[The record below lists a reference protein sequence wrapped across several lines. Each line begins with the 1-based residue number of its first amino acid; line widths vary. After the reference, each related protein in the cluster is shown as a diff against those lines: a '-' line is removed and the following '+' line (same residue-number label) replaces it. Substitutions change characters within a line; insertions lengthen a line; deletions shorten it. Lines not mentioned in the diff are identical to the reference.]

1 MNKVIISVLGQD
13 RPGILAAVT
22 KILLNRDGNVENVS
36 QTILQNQF
44 AGIFIVS
51 VPNHIEIDALKDEL
65 NQSVNHLDLDIHVK
79 QLVYDETYYPP
90 VKSEP
95 FIITTKGLDRKGLV
109 AGITATIARY
119 GVNVWL
125 LYLRYLLAKK
135 TIESRTEIDKH
146 RIQLEMSRASDVANQ
161 LEYNPTAIQTP
172 QETTPK
178 EPDQKSAADNNA

>member
-22 KILLNRDGNVENVS
+22 KILLNRDSNVENVS

-51 VPNHIEIDALKDEL
+51 VPDHIKISALNDEL

-79 QLVYDETYYPP
+79 QLVYDETYYPA

-119 GVNVWL
+119 GVNVTNL
-125 LYLRYLLAKK
+125 QAIFKGGDNPGDNVMIYEVDIPIDTDQQELDDALRAQAQSLGL
-135 TIESRTEIDKH
+135 TISIWH
-146 RIQLEMSRASDVANQ
+146 RNIFK
-161 LEYNPTAIQTP
+161 AI
-172 QETTPK
+172 
-178 EPDQKSAADNNA
+178 NRI

>member
-22 KILLNRDGNVENVS
+22 KILLERDGNVENVS

-44 AGIFIVS
+44 VGIFIVS
-51 VPNHIEIDALKDEL
+51 VPDHIKTDALKDEL
-65 NQSVNHLDLDIHVK
+65 NLSVKHLDLDIHVK

-109 AGITATIARY
+109 AGITATVAYY
-119 GVNVWL
+119 GVNVTNL
-125 LYLRYLLAKK
+125 QAIFKGGDNPGDNIMIYEVDIPVDIDQQELEDALRTQAQSLGL
-135 TIESRTEIDKH
+135 TISIWH
-146 RIQLEMSRASDVANQ
+146 RNIFK
-161 LEYNPTAIQTP
+161 AI
-172 QETTPK
+172 
-178 EPDQKSAADNNA
+178 NRI

>member
-22 KILLNRDGNVENVS
+22 RILLERDGNVENVS

-51 VPNHIEIDALKDEL
+51 VPDHIQPEALNDEL
-65 NQSVNHLDLDIHVK
+65 NQSVKHLDLDIHVK

-90 VKSEP
+90 VQSEP

-109 AGITATIARY
+109 AGITATVAKY
-119 GVNVWL
+119 GVNVTNL
-125 LYLRYLLAKK
+125 QAIFKGGDNPGDNVMIYEVDIPVDTDQQELDDALRAKAHALGL
-135 TIESRTEIDKH
+135 TISIWH
-146 RIQLEMSRASDVANQ
+146 RNIFE
-161 LEYNPTAIQTP
+161 AI
-172 QETTPK
+172 
-178 EPDQKSAADNNA
+178 NRI